1 MSESNFSWNA
11 TDFFRGLCETNR
23 MARDKGFVF
32 RRVSSL
38 QGFEE
43 CLSGLQSARAVVAVS
58 DESEGRLTIANTPHT
73 RRVKTVFLAMRYQV
87 DDMAARQARLDDMRE
102 LFRQFMSKLILE
114 KTRIEDEDHIYI
126 DTDIQFTEVSRY
138 FFSGMACAFFQIAT
152 TTYTDLRYNAD
163 EWD

>member
-1 MSESNFSWNA
+1 
-11 TDFFRGLCETNR
+11 
-23 MARDKGFVF
+23 
-32 RRVSSL
+32 
-38 QGFEE
+38 
-43 CLSGLQSARAVVAVS
+43 
-58 DESEGRLTIANTPHT
+58 
-73 RRVKTVFLAMRYQV
+73 MRYQV